1 MIICSSIAEV
11 SPSQKILR
19 AKNVFITSGLRYKSA
34 EMPDK
39 IRRWTALH
47 PNWTLTFVTLA
58 VLAPFLAKPFNID
71 DPLFIWVAKNIQAH
85 PLNPYG
91 FNVNWFGTVT
101 PMWLATENP
110 PVACY
115 YLAFAAAIFGW
126 SEVALHFAFLLPA
139 IAVVLGTHRLA
150 QKFCGQPMLAAL
162 AVLLTPVFL
171 ISSMTVMCDVMML
184 SFWIWA
190 VVFWMEGMEKSD
202 FRKLSIAGL
211 LIALASLTKYYG
223 ICLIP
228 LLAAYSLVEVGLMC
242 EVTALAFWVLAV
254 VLWFKETENY
264 IFWRLA
270 GAACLIVLATLTKY
284 SWKCLSPQLAVFSL
298 FERRRLGR
306 WAACFLIPLTAL
318 CAYQWTTY
326 SLYGLAM
333 LSDAVEYAGYARGIT
348 GISGI
353 STLLTA
359 LTFTGGCVAVAVF
372 FMPLLWRAR
381 TLAAFAATAVLIATA
396 LFFEGAKL
404 EQFISPQ
411 ATTATFVEIQI
422 IFWAVGGIGV
432 LALAAENHWKQRDSL
447 AWLLAL
453 WVFGTFLFASVFN
466 WTVNGRSILPMV
478 PAVAI
483 LIVGRLERN
492 SATGRKSSKF
502 AVPVALA
509 ASAALALLVA
519 RADYNFAVATR
530 QTAVES
536 YTRFGKEQNNFWFEG
551 HWGFQ
556 YYMEL
561 SGFAALDVQRSQI
574 KPGNILEIPENNTGI
589 APPNPDATAK
599 QEKIEVQGPTYL
611 ATMNVQTAAGF
622 YASLRGPLPFAF
634 GKVPPESVLLFFLKT
649 NGPAQP
655 KN

>member
-1 MIICSSIAEV
+1 
-11 SPSQKILR
+11 
-19 AKNVFITSGLRYKSA
+19 
-34 EMPDK
+34 MPDK
-39 IRRWTALH
+39 IRRWISLH
-47 PNWTLTFVTLA
+47 PNWTLTIVTLA
-58 VLAPFLAKPFNID
+58 VLAPFLTKPFNID

-85 PLNPYG
+85 PLNPFG
-91 FNVNWFGTVT
+91 FNVNWFGTVS

-115 YLAFAAAIFGW
+115 YIAFMAAILGW
-126 SEVALHFAFLLPA
+126 SEVALHTAFLLPA

-150 QKFCGQPMLAAL
+150 QKFCSRPMLATL
-162 AVLLTPVFL
+162 ATLFTPVFL

-184 SFWIWA
+184 AFWVWA
-190 VVFWMEGMEKSD
+190 VVFWMEGIEKVD

-223 ICLIP
+223 VCLIP
-228 LLAAYSLVEVGLMC
+228 LLAAYSLVE
-242 EVTALAFWVLAV
+242 T
-254 VLWFKETENY
+254 
-264 IFWRLA
+264 
-270 GAACLIVLATLTKY
+270 
-284 SWKCLSPQLAVFSL
+284 
-298 FERRRLGR
+298 RRLER
-306 WAACFLIPLTAL
+306 WAACLVIPLAAL
-318 CAYQWTTY
+318 CAYQWTTH

-348 GISGI
+348 GLSGL

-381 TLAAFAATAVLIATA
+381 TLAAFGATAILIAAA

-404 EQFISPQ
+404 EKYISAD
-411 ATTATFVEIQI
+411 ATSATFVEIQI
-422 IFWAVGGIGV
+422 IFWAVGGICV
-432 LALAAENHWKQRDSL
+432 LALAAENAWSGRDSKS
-447 AWLLAL
+447 WLLVL

-483 LIVGRLERN
+483 LVVRRLERN
-492 SATGRKSSKF
+492 SVAGRKPAKF
-502 AVPVALA
+502 AVPIALT
-509 ASAALALLVA
+509 ASAALTLLVA
-519 RADYNFAVATR
+519 RADYFFSVATR
-530 QTAVES
+530 QTAIETF
-536 YTRFGKEQNNFWFEG
+536 TRFGKEENNFWFEG

-556 YYMEL
+556 YYMESL
-561 SGFAALDVQRSQI
+561 GFDALDVQHSQI
-574 KPGNILEIPENNTGI
+574 KPGNILAIPENNTGI

-611 ATMNVQTAAGF
+611 ATMNVQVAAGF

-649 NGPAQP
+649 NGPAPP

>member
-1 MIICSSIAEV
+1 
-11 SPSQKILR
+11 
-19 AKNVFITSGLRYKSA
+19 
-34 EMPDK
+34 MPDK
-39 IRRWTALH
+39 IRRWISLH

-115 YLAFAAAIFGW
+115 YLAFAAAVLGW
-126 SEVALHFAFLLPA
+126 SEVALHAAFLLPP

-162 AVLLTPVFL
+162 AVLFTPVFL

-184 SFWIWA
+184 AFWVWSVI
-190 VVFWMEGMEKSD
+190 FWTEGIAKND
-202 FRKLSIAGL
+202 FRKLSVAGL
-211 LIALASLTKYYG
+211 MIALATLTKYYG
-223 ICLIP
+223 VCLIP
-228 LLAAYSLVEVGLMC
+228 LLAAYSLG
-242 EVTALAFWVLAV
+242 
-254 VLWFKETENY
+254 ET
-264 IFWRLA
+264 R
-270 GAACLIVLATLTKY
+270 G
-284 SWKCLSPQLAVFSL
+284 
-298 FERRRLGR
+298 LGR
-306 WAACFLIPLTAL
+306 WAACLVIPLAAL
-318 CAYQWTTY
+318 CAYQWTTH

-333 LSDAVEYAGYARGIT
+333 LSDAVEYAGYARGVT
-348 GISGI
+348 GISGM

-381 TLAAFAATAVLIATA
+381 TLVAFGTTAILIAAA

-404 EQFISPQ
+404 EKYISND
-411 ATTATFVEIQI
+411 ATSATFVEIQI

-432 LALAAENHWKQRDSL
+432 LAMAIENLWRQRDAV

-466 WTVNGRSILPMV
+466 WTVNGRSVLPMV

-483 LIVGRLERN
+483 LIVRRLERN
-492 SATGRKSSKF
+492 SVAGWKLPKI
-502 AVPVALA
+502 AVPVSLTV
-509 ASAALALLVA
+509 SAALALLVA
-519 RADYNFAVATR
+519 RADYCFAVATR
-530 QTAVES
+530 QTAVQ
-536 YTRFGKEQNNFWFEG
+536 TFARFGNEQKNFWFEG

-556 YYMEL
+556 YYMESL
-561 SGFAALDVQRSQI
+561 GFAALDVQRSPI
-574 KPGNILEIPENNTGI
+574 KPGNILALPENNTGI
-589 APPNPDATAK
+589 APPNPDATAR
-599 QEKIEVQGPTYL
+599 QESIKVSGPSYL
-611 ATMNVQTAAGF
+611 ATMNVQVAAGF

-634 GKVPPESVLLFFLKT
+634 GKVPPESVLLYFLKT
-649 NGPAQP
+649 NGPVPP

>member
-1 MIICSSIAEV
+1 M
-11 SPSQKILR
+11 
-19 AKNVFITSGLRYKSA
+19 
-34 EMPDK
+34 
-39 IRRWTALH
+39 H

-115 YLAFAAAIFGW
+115 YLAFAAAVLGW
-126 SEVALHFAFLLPA
+126 SEVALHAAFLLPA

-162 AVLLTPVFL
+162 AVLFTPVFL

-184 SFWIWA
+184 AFWVWSVI
-190 VVFWMEGMEKSD
+190 FWTEGIGKND
-202 FRKLSIAGL
+202 FRKLSVAGL
-211 LIALASLTKYYG
+211 MIALATLTKYYG
-223 ICLIP
+223 VCLIP
-228 LLAAYSLVEVGLMC
+228 LLAAYSLG
-242 EVTALAFWVLAV
+242 
-254 VLWFKETENY
+254 ET
-264 IFWRLA
+264 R
-270 GAACLIVLATLTKY
+270 G
-284 SWKCLSPQLAVFSL
+284 
-298 FERRRLGR
+298 LGR
-306 WAACFLIPLTAL
+306 WAACLVIPLAAL
-318 CAYQWTTY
+318 CAYQWTTH

-333 LSDAVEYAGYARGIT
+333 LSDAVEYAGYERGIT
-348 GISGI
+348 GISGM

-372 FMPLLWRAR
+372 FMPLLWRTR
-381 TLAAFAATAVLIATA
+381 TLVVFGTTAILIAAA

-404 EQFISPQ
+404 EKYISND
-411 ATTATFVEIQI
+411 ATSATFMEIQI

-432 LALAAENHWKQRDSL
+432 LAVAIENLWRERDAV

-483 LIVGRLERN
+483 LIVRRLERN
-492 SATGRKSSKF
+492 SVAGWKLPKI
-502 AVPVALA
+502 AVPVSLTV
-509 ASAALALLVA
+509 SAALALLVA
-519 RADYNFAVATR
+519 RADYYFAVATR
-530 QTAVES
+530 ETAVQ
-536 YTRFGKEQNNFWFEG
+536 TFARFGNEQKNFWFEG

-556 YYMEL
+556 YYMESL
-561 SGFAALDVQRSQI
+561 GFTALDVQRSPI
-574 KPGNILEIPENNTGI
+574 KPGNILALPENNTGI
-589 APPNPDATAK
+589 APPNPDATAR
-599 QEKIEVQGPTYL
+599 QESIKVSGPSYL
-611 ATMNVQTAAGF
+611 ATMNVQVAAGF

-634 GKVPPESVLLFFLKT
+634 GKVPPESVLSYFLKT
-649 NGPAQP
+649 NGQAPP

>member
-1 MIICSSIAEV
+1 
-11 SPSQKILR
+11 
-19 AKNVFITSGLRYKSA
+19 
-34 EMPDK
+34 MPDK
-39 IRRWTALH
+39 IRRWISLH

-115 YLAFAAAIFGW
+115 YLAFAAAVLGW
-126 SEVALHFAFLLPA
+126 SEVALHAAFLLPA

-162 AVLLTPVFL
+162 AVLFTPVFL

-184 SFWIWA
+184 AFWVWSVI
-190 VVFWMEGMEKSD
+190 FWTEGIGKND
-202 FRKLSIAGL
+202 FRKLSVAGL
-211 LIALASLTKYYG
+211 MIALATLTKYYG
-223 ICLIP
+223 VCLIP
-228 LLAAYSLVEVGLMC
+228 LLAAYSLVETRG
-242 EVTALAFWVLAV
+242 
-254 VLWFKETENY
+254 
-264 IFWRLA
+264 
-270 GAACLIVLATLTKY
+270 
-284 SWKCLSPQLAVFSL
+284 
-298 FERRRLGR
+298 LGR
-306 WAACFLIPLTAL
+306 WAACLVIPLAAL
-318 CAYQWTTY
+318 CAYQWTTH

-348 GISGI
+348 GISGM

-381 TLAAFAATAVLIATA
+381 TLVAFGTTAILIAAA

-404 EQFISPQ
+404 EKYISTD
-411 ATTATFVEIQI
+411 ATSATFVEIQI

-432 LALAAENHWKQRDSL
+432 LAVAIENLWRERDAV

-483 LIVGRLERN
+483 LIVRRLERN
-492 SATGRKSSKF
+492 SVAGWKLPKI
-502 AVPVALA
+502 AVPVSLTV
-509 ASAALALLVA
+509 SAALALLVA
-519 RADYNFAVATR
+519 RADYYFAVATR
-530 QTAVES
+530 ETAVQ
-536 YTRFGKEQNNFWFEG
+536 TFARFGNEQKNFWFEG

-556 YYMEL
+556 YYMESL
-561 SGFAALDVQRSQI
+561 GFTALDVQRSPI
-574 KPGNILEIPENNTGI
+574 KPGNILALPENNTGI
-589 APPNPDATAK
+589 APPNPDATAR
-599 QEKIEVQGPTYL
+599 QESIKVPGPSYL
-611 ATMNVQTAAGF
+611 ATMNVQVAAGF

-634 GKVPPESVLLFFLKT
+634 GKVPPESVLSYFLKT
-649 NGPAQP
+649 NGQAPP